1 MSGDNYYRII
11 ERDLDGKQGI
21 SKIISFTTN
30 STEKMKVFANPV
42 NNGQLMVQV
51 NEQSMLM
58 LFDVEGKLV
67 RRQVATKGTANMN
80 VAGLARGLYTLH
92 AGNEVKRILINQ

>member
-1 MSGDNYYRII
+1 
-11 ERDLDGKQGI
+11 
-21 SKIISFTTN
+21 
-30 STEKMKVFANPV
+30 MKVFANPV
-42 NNGQLMVQV
+42 TNGQLMVQV

-67 RRQVATKGTANMN
+67 RRQVAKKGTVNVN
-80 VAGLARGLYTLH
+80 VAGLARGLYTLR